1 MSRIAR
7 LVAAGSVVVAL
18 SACAVPRPVPRY
30 HDASNPLKRVA
41 VLPMKNDTA
50 DVDGPEVVRKKMIEA
65 LEGKSYI
72 IRDVKETDQI
82 LRDQMGINLGGQLSL
97 TTPQK
102 LGEVLGVDGV
112 LYGTLMDFDETTTGL
127 LDVRKVRATFKLV
140 NTRNGQAFWE
150 RGLGV
155 RTETRMSGRSGS
167 VASAAARAADAREKD
182 VPWVTIESVETGERN
197 VGQAFA
203 YGLGAKLLTKAVGI
217 HLNYE
222 ATEMA
227 RRVTA
232 NLPWGP
238 GPGAAAVVPV
248 VAPQPQPAN
257 LRLKPAGAP
266 SFGYLDYGKRNFS
279 AVLISVILYKG
290 SRETTKFTIPIA
302 KAGERIRM
310 DIDLSA
316 TANNAESMPQT
327 MNRMSILQLGDKRQN
342 YTLYP
347 NARKYIVNT
356 PGQQDGFAFERPKIE
371 KTKIGSEAVDGH
383 PADKYR
389 VRITYQN
396 GRVEEGF
403 IWNARDLDALTIK
416 SEVENSDAQTTTEL
430 KNISLRT
437 PPPSLFEIP
446 SDYTEAKGF
455 LDLMNGP
462 TN

>member
-1 MSRIAR
+1 MNRIAR
-7 LVAAGSVVVAL
+7 LVAAGSVVLAL

-41 VLPMKNDTA
+41 VLPMKNDTT

-65 LEGKSYI
+65 LEGKSYV

-127 LDVRKVRATFKLV
+127 LDVRKVRATFRLV

-238 GPGAAAVVPV
+238 GPGAVAVVS
-248 VAPQPQPAN
+248 PQPQSAPLRVQPPDAPA
-257 LRLKPAGAP
+257 
-266 SFGYLDYGKRNFS
+266 FGYLDYGKRNFS
-279 AVLISVILYKG
+279 AELVSVTLYKG
-290 SRETTKFTIPIA
+290 SGERMKFTIPIA
-302 KAGERIRM
+302 KAGERLRM
-310 DIDLSA
+310 DIDLA
-316 TANNAESMPQT
+316 AMANNAESMPQT
-327 MNRMSILQLGDKRQN
+327 MNRISLLQLGDKRQN

-347 NARKYIVNT
+347 NVRKYIVNT
-356 PGQQDGFAFERPKIE
+356 PGQQDSFAFEKPKIE
-371 KTKIGSEAVDGH
+371 KTNIGSEVVDGH

-446 SDYTEAKGF
+446 SDYTEAKGL